1 MKNIPSGIAKRLP
14 RIAAR
19 AGGAIVAALLLGQ
32 CATDYTLVTDHPEES
47 LRRETFGYRKW
58 LKDGTQPTTVV
69 IGIHG
74 FCGAAIDYENL
85 GRRMLKEQPKTAV
98 YAYEIRGQ
106 GKDPLK
112 ERRGDIDDPEKWY
125 RDLNRFTEMVRE
137 KHPKAKIVWFGESM
151 GALIA
156 SHTYKQ
162 DVADGGAPPCDAL
175 VISSPVV
182 KFRDDFPQWK
192 KELVRQ
198 VSHITPTARLSLEAL
213 AGGQEVQMTHDT
225 IHSEQAETNSW
236 HIDKHTLRL
245 LVTLGDLIDGMPE
258 CAKTF
263 TVPTLVLHGGKDFF
277 SNTEDVK
284 SFFSN
289 IPDKK
294 DRSFRLYPDSYH
306 LLMYDTEEGAGDR
319 RCGEMDRQSSQKEE
333 VSPVLTRALR
343 CTWPIA
349 LS

>member
-1 MKNIPSGIAKRLP
+1 MKNILSATASSLP
-14 RIAAR
+14 RLAAR
-19 AGGAIVAALLLGQ
+19 AGGAVAAALLLSQ
-32 CATDYTLVTDHPEES
+32 CATDYTLVTDRPEET

-58 LKDGTQPTTVV
+58 LREGTKPDTVV

-98 YAYEIRGQ
+98 YAYEVRGQ

-112 ERRGDIDDPEKWY
+112 ERRGDIDDPQKWY
-125 RDLNRFTEMVRE
+125 RDLNQFTRMVRG
-137 KHPKAKIVWFGESM
+137 KHPNARIVWFGESM

-156 SHTYKQ
+156 AHTYRQ
-162 DVADGGAPPCDAL
+162 DVAAGNPPPCDAL

-192 KELVRQ
+192 KNLVRQ
-198 VSHITPTARLSLEAL
+198 IAFMAPTARLSLEAL

-225 IHSEQAETNSW
+225 LHSEQSETNAW

-245 LVTLGDLIDGMPE
+245 LVALGELIDGMPD

-277 SNTEDVK
+277 SKTDDVK
-284 SFFSN
+284 AFFGN

-306 LLMYDTEEGAGDR
+306 LLMYDTKKDKVIGDVER
-319 RCGEMDRQSSQKEE
+319 WIA
-333 VSPVLTRALR
+333 ALPKKKR
-343 CTWPIA
+343 G
-349 LS
+349 

>member
-1 MKNIPSGIAKRLP
+1 M
-14 RIAAR
+14 
-19 AGGAIVAALLLGQ
+19 ALLLSQ
-32 CATDYTLVTDHPEES
+32 CATDYTLVSNQPEEN

-58 LKDGTQPTTVV
+58 VKDKVEPNTVV

-85 GRRMLKEQPKTAV
+85 GRRMLRDQPKTAV
-98 YAYEIRGQ
+98 YAYEVRGQ

-112 ERRGDIDDPEKWY
+112 ERRGDIDDPQKWY
-125 RDLNRFTEMVRE
+125 RDLNQFTGMVRE
-137 KHPKAKIVWFGESM
+137 KHPKAKIIWFGESM

-156 SHTYKQ
+156 SHTYRL
-162 DVADGGAPPCDAL
+162 DVAAGNPPPCDAM

-182 KFRDDFPQWK
+182 KFRDDFPKWK
-192 KELVRQ
+192 KDLVRQ
-198 VSHITPTARLSLEAL
+198 VSHVTPMARLSLEAL

-225 IHSEQAETNSW
+225 LHSEQSETNSW

-277 SNTEDVK
+277 SKTEDVQA
-284 SFFSN
+284 FFGN

-294 DRSFRLYPDSYH
+294 DRTMKLYPDSYH
-306 LLMYDTEEGAGDR
+306 LLMYDTK
-319 RCGEMDRQSSQKEE
+319 KEQVISDVE
-333 VSPVLTRALR
+333 RWINNLPKKKR
-343 CTWPIA
+343 
-349 LS
+349 

>member
-1 MKNIPSGIAKRLP
+1 MKSNSWASGSGLLRF
-14 RIAAR
+14 AAR
-19 AGGAIVAALLLGQ
+19 SGGAIAAALLLSQ
-32 CATDYTLVTDHPEES
+32 CATNYTLVTDHPEES

-58 LKDGTQPTTVV
+58 LKDDTQPNIVV

-98 YAYEIRGQ
+98 YAYEVRGQ

-112 ERRGDIDDPEKWY
+112 ERRGDIDDPQQWY
-125 RDLNRFTEMVRE
+125 HDLNRFTEMVRD
-137 KHPKAKIVWFGESM
+137 KHPNAKIVWFGESM

-156 SHTYKQ
+156 SHTYQ
-162 DVADGGAPPCDAL
+162 IDVADGGKPPCDAL
-175 VISSPVV
+175 VLSSPVV
-182 KFRDDFPQWK
+182 KFREDFPQWK
-192 KELVRQ
+192 KDLVKQ
-198 VSHITPTARLSLEAL
+198 AAVVAPTARLSLEAL
-213 AGGQEVQMTHDT
+213 SGGQEVRMTHDT

-263 TVPTLVLHGGKDFF
+263 QVPTLVLHGDRDFF
-277 SNTEDVK
+277 SSTDDVK
-284 SFFSN
+284 SFFGN

-294 DRSFRLYPDSYH
+294 TREFKLYPDSYH
-306 LLMYDTEEGAGDR
+306 LLMYDNR
-319 RCGEMDRQSSQKEE
+319 KEQVISDVE
-333 VSPVLTRALR
+333 N
-343 CTWPIA
+343 WIGK
-349 LS
+349 LSKKKK